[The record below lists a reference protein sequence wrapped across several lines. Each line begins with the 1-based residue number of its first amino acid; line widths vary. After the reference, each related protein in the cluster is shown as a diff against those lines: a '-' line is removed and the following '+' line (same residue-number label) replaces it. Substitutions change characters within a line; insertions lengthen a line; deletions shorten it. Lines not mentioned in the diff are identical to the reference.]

1 MAESDWRWL
10 CMQCWTEG
18 VDPTPDACPGCGCPD
33 AWYETNAHRGR
44 PMKEVFD
51 GLFDHMLGPPKGVTK
66 Q

>member
-1 MAESDWRWL
+1 
-10 CMQCWTEG
+10 MQCWTEG